1 MPLFSLDSLGL
12 DGLRVE
18 DLNSFNN
25 CSKGFTFVLDSQ
37 QSQSNFLAIK
47 TDLSMNEA
55 TSDLSS
61 VKSETANIAQ
71 SQEFNPFLSNDKV
84 SVSDSLAL
92 LMASQITQGY
102 ESEAVG
108 SPEESSYAV
117 SSPMSTSCPS
127 EPSSPFSMDSNSTA
141 SSPIVESTDHLTFDE
156 DTISSL
162 ASLLE
167 DDVNNNDPGFWEE
180 EPKAKV
186 RRTSIS
192 QLSPGSV
199 AQVPR
204 SPPGGFDFGL
214 AITDPSFVCTTFN
227 LEGPATENGNASV
240 PVRTSTKQCSQRK
253 AAKSKPPSL
262 NLSFPSSDGSAVLS
276 MLVQPEKHHRAR
288 YLTEGSRGSVK
299 DETQQA
305 FPTLKL
311 DGVNEGVTL
320 HAFVASDQGKTKPH
334 GYYQACKVTG
344 RNTTPCT
351 EIDIDGTTVIEIPWE
366 CTGNNMEMS
375 VDCVGIL
382 KLRNADVEQRIGLA
396 RSKRKSTTVR
406 LVFRVFL
413 KRPDGSVTILQE
425 TSSPICCTQPLG
437 HPEIVKKSL
446 TSCSVKGDEDMFII
460 GKNFIAKHTKVKLQ
474 ELCPLGKVL
483 WEGNCEIDKALFHN
497 THIVCKVPPYKA
509 LDIDRPK
516 EVYLVVTSGPSKTSE
531 LYAHPFNYMPLSE
544 SGRKPEIIPVQMPVV
559 NGGAVNVV
567 ESALSPPM
575 VQPMQPI
582 SVAQSQA
589 CVMDGGKSFADT
601 LKAAAQLELKSPG
614 LLAKLAHQDP
624 NISSLLGLISESSNT
639 AALVLEQPVFKELIQ
654 LGIVG
659 VKQANNEDEVG
670 IENIEEMGVVLEEG
684 TSQEM
689 SLDEIDNLLVWWKE
703 QAHFNQG
710 SVPTATLDDVSSVL
724 SL

>member
-624 NISSLLGLISESSNT
+624 NISSLL
-639 AALVLEQPVFKELIQ
+639 
-654 LGIVG
+654 
-659 VKQANNEDEVG
+659 
-670 IENIEEMGVVLEEG
+670 
-684 TSQEM
+684 
-689 SLDEIDNLLVWWKE
+689 
-703 QAHFNQG
+703 
-710 SVPTATLDDVSSVL
+710 VSSVL